1 MFACC
6 ELISGANDDAIRHA
20 RRWHCDVCRMQQ
32 PPKHPLAATATSR
45 PFAFNRVLRID
56 IKYLFDIQG
65 RKYPCLSIVDL
76 GTVYHAGC
84 MLKTRRSDYVARKF
98 LVHWVQLFGAPG
110 HFYHDQG
117 GEFELSFT
125 QLLEQ
130 MAAPSTV
137 TGSHAGWQLA
147 VGERHGG
154 ILGTMVGAITTE
166 HVTDEVGIELSAGS
180 QEHDHYP

>member
-1 MFACC
+1 
-6 ELISGANDDAIRHA
+6 
-20 RRWHCDVCRMQQ
+20 
-32 PPKHPLAATATSR
+32 
-45 PFAFNRVLRID
+45 
-56 IKYLFDIQG
+56 
-65 RKYPCLSIVDL
+65 
-76 GTVYHAGC
+76 

-110 HFYHDQG
+110 HIYHDQG

-166 HVTDEVGIELSAGS
+166 HVTEGFHGMKLALSSALAAKNMTITRDGFS
-180 QEHDHYP
+180 PNQRLFGTAIPVFWRTMSILALQKAWTPRLSLQDPTV

>member
-1 MFACC
+1 
-6 ELISGANDDAIRHA
+6 
-20 RRWHCDVCRMQQ
+20 
-32 PPKHPLAATATSR
+32 
-45 PFAFNRVLRID
+45 
-56 IKYLFDIQG
+56 
-65 RKYPCLSIVDL
+65 
-76 GTVYHAGC
+76 
-84 MLKTRRSDYVARKF
+84 MLTTWRSDYVARKF
-98 LVHWVQLFGAPG
+98 FVLWVQLFGAPG
-110 HFYHDQG
+110 HICHDQG

-166 HVTDEVGIELSAGS
+166 HVTEGFHGMKLALSSALAAKNIPLPVMALAPTKGCLERRSVIPVFWKTMSSLALQRAWTPRLSFARFQDETSYFEKARCG
-180 QEHDHYP
+180 Y